1 MSDRRAIWILTET
14 FHPEVGGGETQARA
28 LAEGLAGR
36 GYLVEVITRRSASET
51 KRIDRLGPV
60 RIRRVPPVGA
70 GQLKKWGLL
79 LTMLLPLLRVR
90 ERPRTLFVSG
100 FRILGIPAVLTGM
113 ALGTP
118 CVLKADSLGEMSGA
132 FFERGLQ
139 QLGLSTRSWPFRAFL
154 ALRNR
159 LLRQGSRFVSIS
171 RPVETEL
178 LEAGVEPAAIA
189 RIPNGVDVDR
199 FRPADLDEKQRL
211 RERFGIPPGAS
222 AVIFTGRLVVYKGLA
237 GLLRA
242 WGAIRQ
248 RHPDALLLIV
258 GSGGLDLDN
267 CEQELKDQ
275 ARDDEL
281 GDSVRFVGAVERV
294 EDYLRAADIFVFP
307 TEEEAFGI
315 SLVEAM
321 ACELPVVSTPAGGLA
336 EILARSDFGLTVEAG
351 SDAALGDAL
360 DALLRDPETRA
371 RLGREG
377 RRIAER
383 DYSLGAVV
391 DRYVDLFESAPD
403 PGGPHRALPS
413 DGLGGST
420 R

>member
-1 MSDRRAIWILTET
+1 
-14 FHPEVGGGETQARA
+14 
-28 LAEGLAGR
+28 
-36 GYLVEVITRRSASET
+36 
-51 KRIDRLGPV
+51 
-60 RIRRVPPVGA
+60 
-70 GQLKKWGLL
+70 
-79 LTMLLPLLRVR
+79 
-90 ERPRTLFVSG
+90 
-100 FRILGIPAVLTGM
+100 M

-351 SDAALGDAL
+351 SDAALGDA
-360 DALLRDPETRA
+360 
-371 RLGREG
+371 G